1 MSATETGTDAADV
14 IRVRADERFDEEV
27 LHAYLRSRLPGAE
40 GPLQVRQFGGGHANL
55 TYLLVFGGDGEAPL
69 EYVLRRP
76 PLGPV
81 APGSHDMAREY
92 RALSV
97 LWQAFPLA
105 PRAFL
110 FCEDASVIG
119 APFFVMERRHG
130 IVVRN
135 SVPPE
140 FGGGRD
146 EVANRK
152 LSEVVIDTLVQFHAV
167 DPKPI
172 GLDALGREPERF
184 LERQVRGWTDRWHRA
199 RTDALPVAEEVSA
212 WLLDQRPASPAPTL
226 LHNDWKL
233 DNMALAA
240 DDPGRC
246 VAVYDWDMC
255 TVGDPLCD
263 LGTVLALWSNRG
275 QDPAGTNPMPTQSP
289 GFMTRE
295 EALAR
300 YGERSGRDVNQVPY
314 YDVFGTFKM
323 AVVLQQIYF
332 RYHRGQ
338 TRDARFAGL
347 GDAARRLFELAAA
360 RRP

>member
-1 MSATETGTDAADV
+1 MGTTQAVDTIDV
-14 IRVRADERFDEEV
+14 REDERFDETR
-27 LHAYLRSRLPGAE
+27 LAAYLRGRLE
-40 GPLQVRQFGGGHANL
+40 GSEQSLEVRQFGGGHANL
-55 TYLLVFGGDGEAPL
+55 TYLLVYGGDGAAR

-105 PRAFL
+105 PRAYL
-110 FCEDASVIG
+110 LCDDPSVIAG
-119 APFFVMERRHG
+119 PFFVMERRRG
-130 IVVRN
+130 LVVRGA
-135 SVPPE
+135 VPE
-140 FGGGRD
+140 EYGAGRD
-146 EVANRK
+146 PVANRK
-152 LSEVVIDTLVQFHAV
+152 LSEVVIDTLVELHRV

-172 GLDALGREPERF
+172 GLDALGRDPERF
-184 LERQVRGWTDRWHRA
+184 LERQVAGWADRFERA
-199 RTDALPVAEEVSA
+199 RTDALPVAEEVAA
-212 WLLDQRPASPAPTL
+212 WLRANSPRSPAPTL

-233 DNMALAA
+233 DNMAL
-240 DDPGRC
+240 DPRDPGRC

-263 LGTVLALWSNRG
+263 LGTVLALWSNLG
-275 QDPAGTNPMPTQSP
+275 QEPAGTNPMPTQAP
-289 GFMTRE
+289 GFMSRE
-295 EALAR
+295 EAVVR
-300 YGERSGRDVNQVPY
+300 YGERSGRDVSTVPY

-332 RYHRGQ
+332 RYQRGQ
-338 TRDARFAGL
+338 TKDARFAGL
-347 GDAARRLFELAAA
+347 GQAARHLFELAAK